1 MYVSRKLCLLSACVA
16 LAVVAVAAP
25 AAAAPRPKPQQDHTA
40 PTVPTNVHIT
50 AATEDT
56 ISLAWTASTDNSG
69 SIHHYVTCYS
79 GWLIP
84 GAYCIWGSPTPPAKT
99 ITHLVPGKEFS
110 FQVKAVDAAGNESA
124 LSAPVTGS
132 TAPDVTPPTTPG
144 NLRVTATTPSS
155 VSLAW
160 DRSSDRWSLT
170 YQVLMDGAVV
180 ADAGDLA
187 YRLRHLTPGT
197 THVFTVRAKD
207 SSGNLSG
214 ESNAVTVPLAQSSD
228 VTPPTTPANLTAT
241 QPPDDFCGTNM
252 LQWEASSDNVDAQSA
267 IEYEI
272 YINGALRTVTAPGAT
287 WAAPYTFAGTNTWT
301 VVAVDRSGNSSG
313 ASNPATLTVV
323 QDPDLC

>member
-1 MYVSRKLCLLSACVA
+1 MHVPRKVCLLTACIA
-16 LAVVAVAAP
+16 LAVLGVAAP
-25 AAAAPRPKPQQDHTA
+25 AGSAPRPKQPDRTA
-40 PTVPTNVHIT
+40 PSVPTNVHIT
-50 AATEDT
+50 GVTEDT

-99 ITHLVPGKEFS
+99 ITGLVPGTEFT

-124 LSAPVTGS
+124 LTSPVTGR
-132 TAPDVTPPTTPG
+132 TAPDVTPPTAPT

-160 DRSSDRWSLT
+160 NGSTDRWWPS
-170 YQVLMDGAVV
+170 YQLLMDGAVV
-180 ADAGDLA
+180 ANLGDLV

-207 SSGNLSG
+207 PSGNLSAA
-214 ESNAVTVPLAQSSD
+214 SNAVTVALAASSD
-228 VTPPTTPANLTAT
+228 VTPPSTPTNLTAT

-252 LQWEASSDNVDAQSA
+252 LQWGASTDNADAQSA

-272 YINGALRTVTAPGAT
+272 YLDGALRHVTEPGAT
-287 WAAPYTFAGTNTWT
+287 WSAPYTFAGTNTWT
-301 VVAVDRSGNSSG
+301 VVAVDRSGNSSSS
-313 ASNPATLTVV
+313 SNPATLTVV
-323 QDPDLC
+323 QDSDLC